1 MLPIAFAEQDLSNLE
16 AKGTHFFF
24 LCSFQEFLCETIFLL
39 KLYFDL
45 FFMLLFHPFF
55 FWGGQPLRLFPYQK
69 ELLSTVFYLS

>member
-55 FWGGQPLRLFPYQK
+55 FWGGNL
-69 ELLSTVFYLS
+69 